1 MGMVSI
7 REAATRLGISEDTV
21 RRHLRNGELS
31 GEQEK
36 TPQGFRWRVQ
46 VNANGRQATN
56 GTTNSTNGHQDAT
69 AELIATLR
77 GQVEAQAKEL
87 TELREDRRREVSELH
102 VLLQTAQTALVAP
115 KESIKTGWWE
125 FWK

>member
-1 MGMVSI
+1 MEMVSI
-7 REAATRLGISEDTV
+7 REAATRLGISEDSV
-21 RRHLRNGELS
+21 RRHLRSGELA

-46 VNANGRQATN
+46 VNTN
-56 GTTNSTNGHQDAT
+56 GHQTTKGTNSTNSHHDAT

-77 GQVEAQAKEL
+77 GQVESQAKEL

-102 VLLQTAQTALVAP
+102 VLLQRAQAALTAP
-115 KESIKTGWWE
+115 KGGIKTGWWQ
-125 FWK
+125 FWR

>member
-1 MGMVSI
+1 MEMVSI
-7 REAATRLGISEDTV
+7 REAATRLGISEDSV
-21 RRHLRNGELS
+21 RRHLRNGELA

-46 VNANGRQATN
+46 VNTNGHQATN
-56 GTTNSTNGHQDAT
+56 GTNSTNGHQDAT

-77 GQVEAQAKEL
+77 GQVESQAKEL
-87 TELREDRRREVSELH
+87 QELREDRRREVSELH
-102 VLLQTAQTALVAP
+102 VLLQNSQAMLTAP
-115 KESIKTGWWE
+115 KESIRTAWWR

>member
-1 MGMVSI
+1 METVSI
-7 REAATRLGISEDTV
+7 REAAERLGISPDTI
-21 RRHLRNGELS
+21 RRRLRNGTLK
-31 GEQEK
+31 GEQEE

-46 VNANGRQATN
+46 VNTN
-56 GTTNSTNGHQDAT
+56 GHNSNGIDDHQDAT

-87 TELREDRRREVSELH
+87 TELREDRRREVQELH
-102 VLLQTAQTALVAP
+102 ILLQTAQAALVAP
-115 KESIKTGWWE
+115 KEGVNSVWWK